1 MSKPTVSVVVPV
13 YNALPYL
20 TELLDS
26 LAAQDIEAGSLEVVA
41 VDDGSTDGS
50 GEVLDD
56 YCRRHERFSVIHQTN
71 SRRPGRPRNVGLR
84 ASEGLLTLESRS
96 ILDPQRVE
104 SSPGFF
110 AALPYGLLHVVIV
123 ALDLVALW
131 VIAGRSWIRAGLLFW
146 FPLVISEVASGQL
159 NILVAGA
166 IVEAQRGRVWPL
178 AIMSW
183 AKLWPAL
190 ALPPRRWRPFLIAVL
205 AFALISLPWPYLY
218 PEWVA
223 ALIGNIADPEAPL
236 VPVPFLLRLPVAL
249 VLIAIQRPWTRALGA
264 MLASPNLY
272 WGQLVVVIAPIS
284 LWIQERTARAPTVPA
299 TGGDVAA
306 PSPAA

>member
-1 MSKPTVSVVVPV
+1 MTAQAPEADQERPPV
-13 YNALPYL
+13 
-20 TELLDS
+20 
-26 LAAQDIEAGSLEVVA
+26 
-41 VDDGSTDGS
+41 
-50 GEVLDD
+50 
-56 YCRRHERFSVIHQTN
+56 RRFSAEYFRPLILVLGIGGYVNAVIWYVYGFGL
-71 SRRPGRPRNVGLR
+71 SGWSFPGIDLAVVFYPVGQAFL
-84 ASEGLLTLESRS
+84 ETQHPYTGLMFYGPPWAPIFGL
-96 ILDPQRVE
+96 
-104 SSPGFF
+104 F
-110 AALPYGLLHVVIV
+110 AALPYGLLHVVII

-131 VIAGRSWIRAGLLFW
+131 VIAGRSWVRAGLLFW

-190 ALPPRRWRPFLIAVL
+190 ALPPRRWRPFLIAVV

-223 ALIGNIADPEAPL
+223 ALLGNIADPEAPL

-284 LWIQERTARAPTVPA
+284 LWIQERTSRAPTVAA

-306 PSPAA
+306 PSPAG